1 MSSATSNR
9 GMATSTRGYKKALFA
24 KWADRAAELDEAF
37 YQEWAA
43 ELDEAFYQEWAAELD
58 EDFCPE
64 LDDPFYKEW
73 AAELDEAYYKEWD
86 AELDVEH
93 ECDAR
98 YLWSPGYKACSFVDL
113 VPSY

>member
-9 GMATSTRGYKKALFA
+9 GMATSTRAYHKALFA

-37 YQEWAA
+37 YRK
-43 ELDEAFYQEWAAELD
+43 WAAELD

-64 LDDPFYKEW
+64 LDDPFYQDW
-73 AAELDEAYYKEWD
+73 AKELDVTYYKEWD
-86 AELDVEH
+86 AQLDVEP

-98 YLWSPGYKACSFVDL
+98 YLWSPGYKACSLVDL

>member
-1 MSSATSNR
+1 
-9 GMATSTRGYKKALFA
+9 MATSTRGYKKALFA
-24 KWADRAAELDEAF
+24 KWADR
-37 YQEWAA
+37 AA